1 MKIDITKYNDPRTND
16 LEHTKMQQRKMAR
29 EWLTDKNSG
38 NSKGAWKAFV
48 KERQDLKKI
57 DEAKAT
63 DSELYTSLKNDPAR
77 YVEVM
82 THKYDGTKKPKDYPR
97 EITRIVKV
105 EKPKKPKPTIQQQ
118 LELEDYLNTVDPIW
132 WKRTS
137 QPSLEESNATYW
149 ENEFFDYKKNGG
161 DLPFEQFKQMMI
173 NEADIEMTK
182 QINKRVKDR
191 LKDEGLAAL
200 LGVRA

>member
-1 MKIDITKYNDPRTND
+1 MKTSQKYVYDINAGGLKNTKTGKVNIFN
-16 LEHTKMQQRKMAR
+16 E
-29 EWLTDKNSG
+29 EN
-38 NSKGAWKAFV
+38 
-48 KERQDLKKI
+48 
-57 DEAKAT
+57 AT
-63 DSELYTSLKNDPAR
+63 DAELYQHLQNDPAR
-77 YVEVM
+77 YTEVM
-82 THKYDGTKKPKDYPR
+82 THRYDGTKKPKNYPK

-105 EKPKKPKPTIQQQ
+105 EKPKKPKPKPLKPKPTIQQQ

>member
-1 MKIDITKYNDPRTND
+1 
-16 LEHTKMQQRKMAR
+16 MAR
-29 EWLTDKNSG
+29 EWLTDKDSG
-38 NSKGAWKAFV
+38 NSTGAWKNFV
-48 KERQDLKKI
+48 KERQDLKKII

-82 THKYDGTKKPKDYPR
+82 THKYDGTKKPKDYPK
-97 EITRIVKV
+97 EIIKMAKV
-105 EKPKKPKPTIQQQ
+105 ERPKKPKPTIQQQ